1 MTENDKSLIK
11 QLMKAGRY
19 NAIYDLMPAYN
30 LQKSRD
36 LIANMGSKWCCHKDN
51 QIKRLAT
58 EWYMLSRRDNITDS
72 RMNHAML
79 KLLCANIRCCDMGKI
94 LRA

>member
-11 QLMKAGRY
+11 QLMNAGRY

-36 LIANMGSKWCCHKDN
+36 LIASMGSKWCCHKDN
-51 QIKRLAT
+51 QIKRLDVPI
-58 EWYMLSRRDNITDS
+58 EI
-72 RMNHAML
+72 L
-79 KLLCANIRCCDMGKI
+79 KQNQSKI
-94 LRA
+94 LKRK